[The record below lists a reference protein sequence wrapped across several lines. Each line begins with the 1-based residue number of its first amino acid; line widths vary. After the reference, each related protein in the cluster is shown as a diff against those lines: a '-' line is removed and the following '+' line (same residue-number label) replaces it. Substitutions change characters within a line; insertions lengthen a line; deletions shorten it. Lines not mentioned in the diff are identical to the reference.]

1 MLPPLSEFLRRKGQL
16 AEKTL
21 EGVIYQALKLLMPE
35 VLKIVL
41 SSDSEKQP
49 FKVTYDSIYNEVKN
63 LTDATDSTNP
73 NEQCNLFC
81 RVRKNNP

>member
-1 MLPPLSEFLRRKGQL
+1 MLPTLSEFLRRKGQL

-49 FKVTYDSIYNEVKN
+49 W
-63 LTDATDSTNP
+63 
-73 NEQCNLFC
+73 
-81 RVRKNNP
+81 